1 MRIFIIRHGD
11 PDYSIDS
18 LTEKGWRE
26 AELLSHR
33 LKNEQIDKI
42 YCSPLGR
49 AQDTAR
55 PTFEKTGMDYQI
67 LDWLREFPVPV
78 TVPYDKLGYSENGV
92 NICPW
97 NLYPQ
102 YWTHEAQLYDNT
114 LWQEHEIFADGKI
127 YAEYRKITDGWDSMI
142 SSFGY
147 HREGQIY
154 RFDDHTAQDVTV
166 ALFCHLGLGLAL
178 LSQLTGISLPLMW
191 HTFFLPTSSV
201 TTIVMEKHRSYL
213 NEAHARVLQT
223 GDTSHLY
230 KGGEPVSSSGLH
242 SPIK

>member
-1 MRIFIIRHGD
+1 MRILIIRHGD

-26 AELLSHR
+26 AELLSYR
-33 LKNEQIDKI
+33 LKDEKIDKI

-49 AQDTAR
+49 AKDTAR
-55 PTFEKTGMDYQI
+55 PTLEKTGMEAEI
-67 LDWLREFPVPV
+67 CGWLREFPIPV
-78 TVPYDKLGYSENGV
+78 TVPYEQLGYRENGT

-102 YWTHEAQLYDNT
+102 YWTREEQLYDNQN
-114 LWQEHEIFADGKI
+114 WQEHGMYADGRL
-127 YAEYRKITDGWDSMI
+127 YAEYKHI
-142 SSFGY
+142 SENWNSLLASWGY
-147 HREGQIY
+147 RRDGQIY
-154 RFDDHTAQDVTV
+154 RFDENSAANATIAF
-166 ALFCHLGLGLAL
+166 FCHLGLGLAL
-178 LSQLTGISLPLMW
+178 LSQLTQISLPLMW

-201 TTIVMEKHRSYL
+201 TTVVMEKHRSYI
-213 NEAHARVLQT
+213 NEAHARVVQI

-230 KGGEPVSSSGLH
+230 KGGEPVSSSGLF